1 MGLPRTLQNLML
13 FNEGQSYVG
22 EVKTVTLP
30 TLTRKLEEYRGGGM
44 SAPVKLDMGMEA
56 LEMKSVFGGPERAM
70 LRQFGVVRVN
80 GVYLRFVGFYQQQDT
95 GQSDTIEIVVRGRHA
110 EIEMGD
116 QELGSA
122 ADFGHLG
129 ARLLQAHLERPHG
142 NRDRPAQ
149 HGPDRRWR
157 GPHGAAAQR
166 ARPVL
171 IFPFLPDRI
180 PR

>member
-95 GQSDTIEIVVRGRHA
+95 GQSDTIEIVVRGRHS

-122 ADFGHLG
+122 ADFTVTSALAYYKLIWNGRTEIEIDPLNMVQIVDGVDLMAQQRSALG
-129 ARLLQAHLERPHG
+129 L
-142 NRDRPAQ
+142 
-149 HGPDRRWR
+149 
-157 GPHGAAAQR
+157 
-166 ARPVL
+166 
-171 IFPFLPDRI
+171 F
-180 PR
+180 

>member
-1 MGLPRTLQNLML
+1 
-13 FNEGQSYVG
+13 
-22 EVKTVTLP
+22 
-30 TLTRKLEEYRGGGM
+30 
-44 SAPVKLDMGMEA
+44 MGMEA

-122 ADFGHLG
+122 ADFTVTSALAYYKLIWNGRTEIEIDPLNMVQIVDGVDLMAEQRSALG
-129 ARLLQAHLERPHG
+129 L
-142 NRDRPAQ
+142 
-149 HGPDRRWR
+149 
-157 GPHGAAAQR
+157 
-166 ARPVL
+166 
-171 IFPFLPDRI
+171 F
-180 PR
+180 